1 MKKTALAALML
12 LPAAVLCAAVV
23 YGIFSEEIEK
33 EGTYHYS
40 YPTDGTSEIRTTNIE
55 KHSGNYS
62 MKVTLNPSGYSGAAI
77 GNYPP
82 MDLTPYRETGALE
95 FWIKGEKGG
104 EKCEILLLDDS
115 NNDNSKTEVGVVITP
130 RYVEISREWQKV
142 SVPLKAF
149 PSEGQYWDGDKN
161 VKDDVDWS
169 EIVEFKV
176 ASRPYDKNTEF
187 TVYIDDVNVVTQ

>member
-1 MKKTALAALML
+1 MKKIFFAVFMMLAA
-12 LPAAVLCAAVV
+12 PSLCAAVV
-23 YGIFSEEIEK
+23 YSIFSEEIEK

-62 MKVTLNPSGYSGAAI
+62 MKVTLNPSGFSGAAI

-82 MDLTPYRETGALE
+82 MDITRCREAGALE

-115 NNDNSKTEVGVVITP
+115 NNDGNKTEVGVVITP
-130 RYVEISREWQKV
+130 KYVTITKDWQKV

-149 PSEGQYWDGDKN
+149 PNEGQYWDGEKN
-161 VKDDVDWS
+161 VKNAVNWG
-169 EIVEFKV
+169 EIVEFKA

-187 TVYIDDVNVVTQ
+187 TVYIDDVNIVMP

>member
-1 MKKTALAALML
+1 MKKALLAALML

-62 MKVTLNPSGYSGAAI
+62 MKVTLNPSGFSGAAI

-82 MDLTPYRETGALE
+82 MDLSKCRETGALE
-95 FWIKGEKGG
+95 FWIKGENGG

-115 NNDNSKTEVGVVITP
+115 NSDGNKTEVGVVITP
-130 RYVEISREWQKV
+130 KYVTITRDWQKV
-142 SVPLKAF
+142 SIPLKAF
-149 PSEGQYWDGDKN
+149 PSDGQYWDGEKN
-161 VKDDVDWS
+161 VKNAVNWS

-176 ASRPYDKNTEF
+176 ASRPYDKNAGF
-187 TVYIDDVNVVTQ
+187 TVYIDDVNIVMP